1 MENEKNMKKEVKCSY
16 AQDDDVSVSNASLI
30 EAEEEKEEN

>member
-16 AQDDDVSVSNASLI
+16 ARDVSVSNASLI